1 MFVRPFQRTIINL
14 ITHNRAADIG
24 LSKHDASKTQSI
36 FERIARINMVSRD
49 HVIGAAHD
57 SKMAKLR
64 ASVVA

>member
-1 MFVRPFQRTIINL
+1 MFVRPFQRTIINI

-24 LSKHDASKTQSI
+24 LSKHDASKTQPI
-36 FERIARINMVSRD
+36 FDRIALINMVSRD

-64 ASVVA
+64 GPVVA